1 MIAPV
6 AIRRGLHAAH
16 AILTL
21 VLAATGLLLA
31 FPELRSA
38 VTGGYGGLLV
48 DLHLWG
54 GVLFA
59 ASPLLALLLARPHLV
74 EELRRRLGP
83 PDPWRWRKTHIVLSI
98 VVVAGLSVSG
108 AAMWLDTSLPTAA
121 ADLAR
126 FSHEAF
132 TVVVLVALPVHLV
145 AARAALAQRVRR
157 WLGLEPD
164 IDELF
169 DFDEPD
175 PAADSKAGHGP
186 AAGSTPRADD
196 A

>member
-1 MIAPV
+1 VIAPV

-16 AILTL
+16 AVLTL
-21 VLAATGLLLA
+21 VLAATGLMLA

-59 ASPLLALLLARPHLV
+59 VSPLLALAVARPHLV

-98 VVVAGLSVSG
+98 ALVAGLSVSG
-108 AAMWLDTSLPTAA
+108 AAMWLDASLPTAA

-126 FSHEAF
+126 FSHEVL
-132 TVVVLVALPVHLV
+132 TVVILVALPVHLV
-145 AARAALAQRVRR
+145 AARVALVQRVRR

-164 IDELF
+164 VDELF
-169 DFDEPD
+169 DFDEADPEGASNAASAPPD
-175 PAADSKAGHGP
+175 GP
-186 AAGSTPRADD
+186 PPRAHDS
-196 A
+196 